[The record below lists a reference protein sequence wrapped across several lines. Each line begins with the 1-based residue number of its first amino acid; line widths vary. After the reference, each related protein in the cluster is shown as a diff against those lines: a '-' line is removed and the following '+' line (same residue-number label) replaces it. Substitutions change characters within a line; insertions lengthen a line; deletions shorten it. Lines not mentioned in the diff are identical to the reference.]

1 MKMKA
6 YFMGYQEREYTS
18 KKTGA
23 PAVAR
28 ELTVLTEDKQLL
40 VFGYGSITR
49 EFDSTTVRDIET
61 GTPIVL
67 DVTITGDP
75 YRRNNPRVIV
85 DDLVAG

>member
-6 YFMGYQEREYTS
+6 YYMGYQEREYTS

-49 EFDSTTVRDIET
+49 EFDASAVRDLET